1 MSDLN
6 KKSDPL
12 ILSLNA
18 GSSSLRLSL
27 IKSGLGNEE
36 ILISGIVENIGKK
49 RASLRL
55 YRGTDVLL
63 LDDEL
68 ILSNHVEAA
77 QKAIELTNEIKS
89 ASFDAI
95 GHRIVHGGEKYSAP
109 ARIDDELIRGLRS
122 AVPLAPLHL
131 PAQIS
136 MIEWAA
142 MRYPGV
148 PQVACFD
155 TWFHRFMPQVARQF
169 PLPHDFYEQGL
180 HRYGF
185 HGLSYESVLFQLG
198 RRGRGRLIIAHLG
211 NGVSLSAVK
220 DGQSLD
226 TTMGFSPAG
235 GVMMGTRSGD
245 LDPGLLLYLLQ
256 EKGYK
261 TVELE
266 RIINHESGLLGV
278 SGTNSDM
285 GELLT
290 QRATDFRARFAIEM
304 FCYQVRKNIAAL
316 ATVFGG
322 LDALIFTGGIGEH
335 GADIRLE
342 ICQGLEFLG
351 ITLDKAKNRKN
362 QLTISKAK
370 CRPIVLV
377 IQAQEDLAI
386 ARHTTAL
393 LAP

>member
-63 LDDEL
+63 LDEEL

-77 QKAIELTNEIKS
+77 QKAIELTNEIKG

-131 PAQIS
+131 PAQIAL
-136 MIEWAA
+136 IEWAA

-256 EKGYK
+256 KKGYK

-335 GADIRLE
+335 GTDIRLE

>member
-1 MSDLN
+1 MSERN
-6 KKSDPL
+6 KKSEPL

-27 IKSGLGNEE
+27 IKNSLRNEE
-36 ILISGIVENIGKK
+36 IVISGIVENIGKK
-49 RASLRL
+49 KALLRL
-55 YRGTDVLL
+55 FRGTDVLL
-63 LDDEL
+63 LDEEL
-68 ILSNHVEAA
+68 KLSNHVEAV
-77 QKAIELTNEIKS
+77 QKAIELTNEIKE

-95 GHRIVHGGEKYSAP
+95 GHRIVHGGEKYRAP
-109 ARIDDELIRGLRS
+109 AMIDDELIRGIRS
-122 AVPLAPLHL
+122 VVPLAPLHL
-131 PAQIS
+131 PAQIAL
-136 MIEWAA
+136 IEYAA
-142 MRYPGV
+142 GEYPGV

-169 PLPHDFYEQGL
+169 PLPRDFYDQGI
-180 HRYGF
+180 HKYGF

-198 RRGRGRLIIAHLG
+198 SRGKDRLIIAHLG

-256 EKGYK
+256 EKGCK
-261 TVELE
+261 IVELE
-266 RIINHESGLLGV
+266 RMINHESGLLGV

-285 GELLT
+285 KELLA
-290 QRATDFRARFAIEM
+290 QRATDCRARLAIEM

-322 LDALIFTGGIGEH
+322 LDALIFTGGIGER

-342 ICQGLEFLG
+342 ICRGLEFLG
-351 ITLDKAKNRKN
+351 ISLDEAKNRKN

-370 CRPIVLV
+370 CSPSVLV
-377 IQAQEDLAI
+377 IPAQEELVI
-386 ARHTTAL
+386 ARHTASV
-393 LAP
+393 LAQ